1 MTQGILQLSHVELY
15 TPVLQKSLDFFTKLL
30 GMSIVH
36 EEGESVYLRAYE
48 DTALYSLILTQHETS
63 GLGHSS
69 YRTDSIESLEQRVA
83 KIEADGQVGEWIEDS
98 YAHGKAYRFEDKDGH
113 ILEIFADVERFKAP
127 ETHDSRL
134 PNRPQ
139 RRPLR
144 GVPVRRLDHI
154 NYMTNVSSVNENV
167 RFFRET
173 LGFKL
178 NEFIN
183 VPDSKDI
190 FAAWLSVSNLVHEVA
205 MIGDNQNG
213 HGRLHH
219 LAFWYGIPQHL
230 DDVADLC
237 ADWGIPIEVGPIKH
251 GLSQALCMYVIEPGG
266 NRIELFGD
274 SGYLIFDHDWEPVE
288 WTFDQLPAALNWFGG
303 DEYKTPPTYLTYGTP
318 PIYSGNPEIDV
329 YNDLRENRLGEE
341 TYETKINLQK
351 KQPQK
356 NN

>member
-1 MTQGILQLSHVELY
+1 MAEGQLQLSHVELY

-36 EEGESVYLRAYE
+36 EEEESVYLRGYE
-48 DTALYSLILTQHETS
+48 DTGLYSLILTQHETS

-69 YRTDSIESLEQRVA
+69 FRTSSQEAIDEFVE
-83 KIEADGQVGEWIEDS
+83 KIEADGVTGEWIGES
-98 YAHGKAYRFEDKDGH
+98 FGHGKAYRFLDKDGH
-113 ILEIFADVERFKAP
+113 TLEIFAEIEKFKAP
-127 ETHDSRL
+127 DTYDSRL

-154 NYMTNVSSVNENV
+154 NYMTNVSNVNDNV
-167 RFFRET
+167 RFFRDV

-178 NEFIN
+178 NEYIN
-183 VPDSKDI
+183 VPDSDDI
-190 FAAWLSVSNLVHEVA
+190 FAAWLSVSNLVHEIA
-205 MIGDNQNG
+205 MIGDNQDGN
-213 HGRLHH
+213 GRLHH
-219 LAFWYGIPQHL
+219 VAFWYGIPQHL
-230 DDVADLC
+230 DDIADLC
-237 ADWGIPIEVGPIKH
+237 ADWGIPIEIGPIKH

-274 SGYLIFDHDWEPVE
+274 SGYLIFDNDFEPVE

-318 PIYSGNPEIDV
+318 PIYSGDPEIDV
-329 YNDLRENRLGEE
+329 YNELRENRLGQENYDVKIKFDNKE
-341 TYETKINLQK
+341 TVEN
-351 KQPQK
+351 
-356 NN
+356 